1 MTFRIL
7 HLTFDCADPGA
18 LADFWCA
25 VLGYERTPLGLE
37 MVAEAVPPDGV
48 EAPKLLF
55 IKVPEP
61 KTAKN
66 RLHVDF
72 AVPDRE
78 PAHGARR
85 DRERQLRS
93 VIPGDVDP
101 VDTFIGPAPH
111 ESQVRRHDLASCCT
125 WCPHGRWFSAPT
137 SSVPSRT
144 GS

>member
-25 VLGYERTPLGLE
+25 VMGYERTPLGLE

-55 IKVPEP
+55 VKVPEP

-72 AVPDRE
+72 AVPDR
-78 PAHGARR
+78 AGFVQRMLDLGATKVGEYDEWGSEWVTMR
-85 DRERQLRS
+85 DPEGNEVCIAQ
-93 VIPGDVDP
+93 DP
-101 VDTFIGPAPH
+101 RVAEG
-111 ESQVRRHDLASCCT
+111 
-125 WCPHGRWFSAPT
+125 
-137 SSVPSRT
+137 
-144 GS
+144 